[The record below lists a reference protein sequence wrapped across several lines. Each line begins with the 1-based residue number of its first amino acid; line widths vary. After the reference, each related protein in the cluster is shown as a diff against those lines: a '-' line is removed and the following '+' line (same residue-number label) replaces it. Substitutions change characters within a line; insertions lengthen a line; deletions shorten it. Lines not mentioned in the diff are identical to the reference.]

1 MASMTHPE
9 LPGVTIDVEVSA
21 VPIHMASGWV
31 PVDGKATAAAEAAAA
46 AEEAGKQASADSS
59 ADEDGASAS
68 SRKKTSPS
76 AKES

>member
-21 VPIHMASGWV
+21 VPIHMTSGWV
-31 PVDGKATAAAEAAAA
+31 PVDGKATAAAEAAKA
-46 AEEAGKQASADSS
+46 AEAEKQASADSS
-59 ADEDGASAS
+59 ADEDEASAP
-68 SRKKTSPS
+68 SRKTRQS